1 MANPRVALV
10 SLGCVKNLVESE
22 VLLGRLADGGFDL
35 CSDPGMADVALI
47 NTCGFLADS
56 EKESLEAID
65 AATALKGKGRLRAV
79 VVAGCLP
86 QRYGPGFEKR
96 LRGVDAVL
104 GISARD
110 DILRVCSTLL
120 EKRRTGAP
128 LTIVPPPDSRCATDR
143 DRVRLTPRHTAY
155 VRVSEGCDHACAF
168 CVIPRIRGK
177 FRSKPMEE
185 IVSEARE
192 LAADGAREI
201 NLIAQDTSTYGADL
215 FGKPS
220 LDELLKRLEDIP
232 GLEWVR
238 ILYSYPTSVTDRL
251 ILEIARNSKVVK
263 YLDLPVQ
270 HTREKLLRA
279 MRRGI
284 AEDRQKDL
292 IRKLRDGVPG
302 LVLRTTVLVGFP
314 GETDE
319 DFEGLLE
326 DLRELRFERLGAF
339 AYSREAGSRSDALEG
354 HLPEDV
360 RLKRRERVMI
370 QQQAIAFSLNRE
382 MLGREVPVLIDRPLG
397 KGRWEGRTAGDAP
410 EIDPVITLSGN
421 SVREGE
427 LARARVTGWS
437 GYDLIGTI
445 GAARGGK
452 P

>member
-35 CSDPGMADVALI
+35 CSDPGRADIVLI

-79 VVAGCLP
+79 IVAGCLP
-86 QRYGPGFEKR
+86 QRYGPEFEKR

-120 EKRRTGAP
+120 GKRQAGTT
-128 LTIVPPPDSRCATDR
+128 LTIVSPPDSRCAADR
-143 DRVRLTPRHTAY
+143 NRVRLTPRHTAY
-155 VRVSEGCDHACAF
+155 VRVAEGCDRACSF

-177 FRSKPMEE
+177 FRSKPLEE
-185 IVSEARE
+185 VVAEARE

-201 NLIAQDTSTYGADL
+201 NLVAQDTSTYGADL
-215 FGKPS
+215 YGKPS
-220 LDELLKRLEDIP
+220 LDELLKRLEDVP
-232 GLEWVR
+232 GLEWIR
-238 ILYSYPTSVTDRL
+238 ILYSYPTTVTDRL

-270 HTREKLLRA
+270 HTRERILRA

-284 AEDRQKDL
+284 TETRQKDL

-339 AYSREAGSRSDALEG
+339 AYSREAGSRADSLGG
-354 HLPEDV
+354 HLPEEV

-370 QQQAIAFSLNRE
+370 QQQAIAFTLNKG
-382 MLGREVPVLIDRPLG
+382 MVGREVPVLVEKRLG

-410 EIDPVITLSGN
+410 EIDPVIALSGN
-421 SVREGE
+421 SVREGA
-427 LARARVTGWS
+427 LAQARVTGWS
-437 GYDLIGTI
+437 GYDLIGAI
-445 GAARGGK
+445 QAGGGK